1 MAKKKLPEQLSDG
14 ISANEPLETVSVKP
28 SRHVKRIIL
37 SVVAVTLVIFTT
49 LAVLYFGGAFNSGN
63 SSVGETDSVTD
74 EPFVPSS
81 ATPKDAVEA
90 YIHAITVE
98 RSVDALTECVHE
110 DIISSYI
117 EENYDGDRDAF
128 ESTMNMSFS
137 LLADVTA
144 SYFLSEPRELSNYE
158 LEAASKYYDDT
169 DEYSFA
175 AVNVALSLKGT
186 MAEEEVDES
195 SSTTYITVQL
205 DGKWYVDL
213 RLVR

>member
-1 MAKKKLPEQLSDG
+1 MAKKKLPEQLPDG
-14 ISANEPLETVSVKP
+14 ISANEPLETDVAKP
-28 SRHVKRIIL
+28 SRHGKRIII
-37 SVVAVTLVIFTT
+37 SVVAVLLVIFAT
-49 LAVLYFGGAFNSGN
+49 LAVLYFGGAFKGGENSTD
-63 SSVGETDSVTD
+63 EPDSVTD
-74 EPFVPSS
+74 EPFVPSL
-81 ATPKDAVEA
+81 ATPEGAVEA

-117 EENYDGDRDAF
+117 EENYDGDRDSF
-128 ESTMNMSFS
+128 ESTMSMSFS

-144 SYFLSEPRELSNYE
+144 SYSLSEPRELSNYE
-158 LEAASKYYDDT
+158 LEAASRYYDDT

-186 MAEEEVDES
+186 MAEEELDES
-195 SSTTYITVQL
+195 SNTTYITVQL